1 MTFIISLLSGLIGVI
16 IGAIIQ
22 ILYDNKLEKKRIINE
37 YKKICVNEWLLLS
50 KELHLL
56 LEHPQNH
63 NNTMFRQ
70 SIIQKTTLLNFMHIT
85 QKKYEKRLSTLQEYI
100 KKTDETLS
108 LGNFAEEAL
117 NKGKSSIN
125 KILLTREVSSLVN
138 FVLSELSKF

>member
-22 ILYDNKLEKKRIINE
+22 ILYNNKLEKERIINE

-70 SIIQKTTLLNFMHIT
+70 SIIQKTTLLNFIHIT
-85 QKKYEKRLSTLQEYI
+85 QRKYEKRLSTLQEYI